1 MIRTMA
7 EIPLP
12 APSKIGG
19 SERGLGANNK
29 YMTSAITT
37 IPIIIEVIPSV
48 LWLKSTY
55 ALNKVQAIIILFLK
69 SRSHFTSRHQFAR

>member
-1 MIRTMA
+1 MIRTMT

-12 APSKIGG
+12 TPSKTGG
-19 SERGLGANNK
+19 SETGLGANNT
-29 YMTSAITT
+29 YMTNAITT

-48 LWLKSTY
+48 LWLKLTY

-69 SRSHFTSRHQFAR
+69 SRRHFTRRHQFAR